1 MLAIIFII
9 ILFYFWSCLLR
20 KEEKKESTFSAA
32 LLPLAL
38 TLSAGCHEPLQPCAC
53 RQVAA
58 CHSPTDGH
66 TTVSG
71 PRQTACLLLGT
82 LARLELLQP
91 PGSVMPGA
99 RIGAFCLNTEKL
111 SFHGL
116 FPETLMKPGAQFQGP
131 GICACGLLPLVFP
144 SRPKCPQRAPLWSY
158 C

>member
-1 MLAIIFII
+1 MPSEKGRGKGVNIQRCFTSPCPDIIC
-9 ILFYFWSCLLR
+9 W
-20 KEEKKESTFSAA
+20 
-32 LLPLAL
+32 LPRA
-38 TLSAGCHEPLQPCAC
+38 LQPCAC

-144 SRPKCPQRAPLWSY
+144 SKPKCPQRAPLWSY